1 MVQSL
6 MESFDTHQAL
16 FSRYS
21 TYDPVTLVINTKFGE
36 TDEQL
41 ESMEADL
48 GIKHGWEA
56 DREVSAGRGFAIE
69 GHQAAMEMMLQ
80 DCIEDV
86 DDATRSGPSRQS
98 DFSQATRNSTNNS
111 TATVQMAFGHNEWA
125 LQNLALHN
133 INSGLQNKLMDER
146 GKFAAMMAQVLLL
159 QGQLAA
165 QDQS

>member
-1 MVQSL
+1 M
-6 MESFDTHQAL
+6 F
-16 FSRYS
+16 
-21 TYDPVTLVINTKFGE
+21 DPVTLVVDTEFGE

-56 DREVSAGRGFAIE
+56 DREVSAGRRLAVE
-69 GHQAAMEMMLQ
+69 GHQAATEMTLR

-86 DDATRSGPSRQS
+86 DDAIRSSPSRRWS
-98 DFSQATRNSTNNS
+98 DFSQSTGNSTNNS
-111 TATVQMAFGHNEWA
+111 TATARTAFSHKERA
-125 LQNLALHN
+125 LQNLVLHN
-133 INSGLQNKLMDER
+133 INSGLQNELLGER